1 MANKKIPIGPV
12 NPAQLARCLNPL
24 LKALQWR
31 GNRRMLFE
39 SMPHF
44 FPIASVED
52 FCSTME
58 NLGYDNH
65 VSTTKL
71 NIIDPVLIPCLF
83 IPEEGG
89 APKIIVRVEATGLLA
104 FDSETEKTELIL
116 PDHQEGQIVAFQ
128 KSEAVQDAAEGM
140 HWFKRALDPKRKSL
154 YYVGFLTF
162 LQVILMLASPLFIIS
177 IYDKVVTTGSIQML
191 VSFLMGAA
199 LALTAL
205 FVIMM
210 IRSRLISYLGSFVQ
224 RRVGD
229 AIFKQLLEL
238 PAAYT
243 ESATTGTQITRLSDF
258 NSVREFFS
266 SPLLGTLIEVPFLLI
281 YLVVIWIIGDWLVLV
296 PIVFSGIF
304 ALTAYILWHIAQRGI
319 RESASLQSKRQE
331 FLVESI
337 QRMHSLQLADIQNKW
352 QTRFRRMNGQLSLF
366 NQRVAFLSNANEYIF
381 DVLTIVA
388 GLATLAVGVFLVSE
402 KTIQIGALIGVM
414 FIVWRVLSPLKVV
427 CVSAQKLTQ
436 LKRSVAQIDN
446 LMRIPKEQQ
455 SKFSRKNAP
464 INIMGAVTFSQV
476 TFRYP
481 GSDSSALSG
490 INFTVQPG
498 QVLAVIGQSSAGK
511 STLAKLILGL
521 YLPQIGHVF
530 IDGRDIQ
537 QYDFALLRTQIAYVP
552 QKAELFYGTV
562 AQNLRLADP
571 TASDERLV
579 QAATDANLLK
589 DILALKDG
597 FNTRVKDYGDK
608 RMAASFCQKLSLAR
622 AYLRNA
628 SILIMDEP
636 VTSLDS
642 GSDKAMTEL
651 IMRAKGKQTVILI
664 THRPSQVRL
673 ADMAVVLYEG
683 RQVLMGK
690 PDEVMEKMPKDLI

>member
-44 FPIASVED
+44 FPISSVED

-65 VSTTKL
+65 VSATKL

-83 IPEEGG
+83 IPKEGG
-89 APKIIVRVEATGLLA
+89 APKIIVRVEPTGLLA

-128 KSEAVQDAAEGM
+128 KSESTQDAAEGM
-140 HWFKRALDPKRKSL
+140 HWFKRALEPKRKSL

-162 LQVILMLASPLFIIS
+162 LQVVLMLASPFFIIS
-177 IYDKVVTTGSIQML
+177 VYDKVVTTGSIQML

-296 PIVFSGIF
+296 PIIFSGIF
-304 ALTAYILWHIAQRGI
+304 ALTAYILWHIAQKGI

-337 QRMHSLQLADIQNKW
+337 QRMHSLQLADIQDKW

-414 FIVWRVLSPLKVV
+414 FIIWRVLSPLKVV

-436 LKRSVAQIDN
+436 LKRSVSQIDN

-455 SKFSRKNAP
+455 SRFSRKNAP

-490 INFTVQPG
+490 INFTIQPG
-498 QVLAVIGQSSAGK
+498 QMLAVIGQSSAGK
-511 STLAKLILGL
+511 STLAKLMLAL
-521 YLPQIGHVF
+521 YLPQIGHIF

-589 DILALKDG
+589 DILALKEG

-608 RMAASFCQKLSLAR
+608 RMASSFCQKLSLAR

-628 SILIMDEP
+628 PILIMDEP

-642 GSDKAMTEL
+642 GSDKAMTDL

-673 ADMAVVLYEG
+673 ADLAMVLYEG